1 VYGFWIGVALI
12 TLVWRQNIAGPPPPN
27 PRLVPFVTLVLFS
40 LLVAWAFWMNRV
52 RRSSQPGG

>member
-1 VYGFWIGVALI
+1 MLPD
-12 TLVWRQNIAGPPPPN
+12 LLWRLLLIAGIESVAYQPGVGAA
-27 PRLVPFVTLVLFS
+27 RYLVFS